1 MNPKLNSTVSVVKI
15 NDHILE
21 FFLTNIRQQVRI
33 KVEDDLILEIVTAL
47 DGKRTVSQLAADY
60 DISEEELTGLLDF
73 LRNKGILDNV
83 EPKEDFICYD
93 QFRRVIHF
101 WQSIL
106 IPMNIFSRCGIES
119 AIQQY

>member
-33 KVEDDLILEIVTAL
+33 KVEDDLILEIVTDL

-60 DISEEELTGLLDF
+60 YIS
-73 LRNKGILDNV
+73 
-83 EPKEDFICYD
+83 
-93 QFRRVIHF
+93 
-101 WQSIL
+101 
-106 IPMNIFSRCGIES
+106 
-119 AIQQY
+119 